1 MNTKMLRLIINN
13 KNIIA
18 TIIIIKHILY
28 KYIYLLNNNLFLYT
42 YINQILKKRDF
53 KYLFYKYYLLSY
65 LRNFIIGLYI
75 SSMASSLQRKSI

>member
-28 KYIYLLNNNLFLYT
+28 KYIYLLNNNLSLYT
-42 YINQILKKRDF
+42 YIDQIMKKKRF
-53 KYLFYKYYLLSY
+53 
-65 LRNFIIGLYI
+65 
-75 SSMASSLQRKSI
+75 